1 MEAQYDNGGWPQFYP
16 VRPGNVAYSGHITFN
31 DDAMVNTMRFLKE
44 LLSDNADFRSM
55 NVSKRKKNSLAEI
68 GHERRNGYS
77 WYTRAPEKM
86 LEKYPE
92 WKKRNGI

>member
-1 MEAQYDNGGWPQFYP
+1 MEDENAPLHWGRFYD
-16 VRPGNVAYSGHITFN
+16 
-31 DDAMVNTMRFLKE
+31 LKTGKVFFCDRD
-44 LLSDNADFRSM
+44 SI
-55 NVSKRKKNSLAEI
+55 KKNSLAET